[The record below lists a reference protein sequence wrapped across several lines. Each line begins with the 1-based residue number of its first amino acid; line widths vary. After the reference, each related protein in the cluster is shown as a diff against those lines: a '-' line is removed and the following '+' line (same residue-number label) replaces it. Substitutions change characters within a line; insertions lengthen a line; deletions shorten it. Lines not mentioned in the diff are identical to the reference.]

1 MFLGTDDQRI
11 VRFRQAKEGMGTP
24 LQGFPNAQPNFTR
37 RALMQGIWNALPA
50 IVIVAKTI
58 PHASMVTCSNAIRY
72 PSDLPSGMTEAS
84 RWRLIELGEGSRI
97 SNARF

>member
-37 RALMQGIWNALPA
+37 PRADAGNMERATGHCDSGQIHPA
-50 IVIVAKTI
+50 CKYGHEIEGTSLRTI
-58 PHASMVTCSNAIRY
+58 PKAS
-72 PSDLPSGMTEAS
+72 
-84 RWRLIELGEGSRI
+84 
-97 SNARF
+97 